1 MAQEIFKIALDAGH
15 GKYTPGKRCL
25 KSIDKNETREWVLN
39 DRICDKVENMLKAL
53 YEGYSL
59 IRVDDTT
66 GEVDVSLADRV
77 EKANNFDADIYL
89 SVHHNAGINGGSG
102 GGILSIVYTYASEES
117 VKYQKIIYDELI
129 KETGLKGNR
138 STPLPKQN
146 LYVCRETEMPSV
158 LIECGF
164 MDSTTDVPI
173 ILTEKFADE
182 CADAIVN
189 ALVSIGNLT
198 KKAPQRPDT
207 KIYRVQ
213 VGAYSIK
220 ANAEAM
226 AKKLKADGYD
236 AFIV

>member
-1 MAQEIFKIALDAGH
+1 MFKIALDAGH
-15 GKYTPGKRCL
+15 GKYTTGKRCL

-39 DRICDKVENMLKAL
+39 DRICDKVESLLKE

-66 GEVDVSLADRV
+66 GEADVSLADRV
-77 EKANNFDADIYL
+77 NKANTFDADIYL

-102 GGILSIVYTYASEES
+102 GGILSIVYTGASEES